1 MPYDMDESQM
11 LGELQDLEDEIAVLN
26 AIVAYKDSALALSVV
41 KSLEIRYIERTIKRL
56 QDMKYH
62 QEMRLRIHRQKVE
75 ESGVKY

>member
-1 MPYDMDESQM
+1 MPYDMDEGRM

-56 QDMKYH
+56 RDMKYH
-62 QEMRLRIHRQKVE
+62 QEMRLRIHRHKVK